1 MYFMKLK
8 NKLIAVFSGIVLGPT
23 ILFSVCLITLLKSR
37 EHAHVMDALAGEP
50 DLRDL
55 CIKLAC
61 LIIVILVLTGITMVS
76 FIYKEIAVPVHQLSE
91 GTRNIAEGNLDFEI
105 EIPGSDDHMAELCRS
120 FEYMRQKLK
129 ETTERNIE
137 NENEN
142 RLLISN
148 ITHDLKTPVTSIK
161 GYAEGLLDGVA
172 DTPEKQEK
180 YLRTIYNKANDMD
193 RLINELT
200 FYAGIDTNRVPYNFT
215 RINISEYFD
224 DCVDEIGMD
233 MESYGIELSYMNYL
247 DRDTQIIADPE
258 QLKRVINNII
268 GNSIKYMNKEKGFI
282 YIRLKDE
289 ESDVLIEIEDNGR
302 GIDVKDVPYIFDR
315 FYRTDRSRNSSKG
328 GSGIGLSIVKKI
340 VEDHGGRVWARSHPD
355 TGTTIFIEFR
365 KYKEKE

>member
-1 MYFMKLK
+1 MAK
-8 NKLIAVFSGIVLGPT
+8 A
-23 ILFSVCLITLLKSR
+23 SR
-37 EHAHVMDALAGEP
+37 
-50 DLRDL
+50 
-55 CIKLAC
+55 
-61 LIIVILVLTGITMVS
+61 
-76 FIYKEIAVPVHQLSE
+76 
-91 GTRNIAEGNLDFEI
+91 
-105 EIPGSDDHMAELCRS
+105 
-120 FEYMRQKLK
+120 EYMRQKLK

-340 VEDHGGRVWARSHPD
+340 VEDHGGRVWAQSHPD